1 MLRSEIP
8 LKYFRLIFFPIHFL
22 IEISLII
29 LFLVGR
35 YYNPITLET
44 SIGITSMWGWFLV
57 IPSLFISACIVILFI
72 SGLKLKKP
80 SRFLTNDFSLI
91 TITYILSYLSLARI
105 ALIPLSLLYVIPFGP
120 SKTIANLII
129 ITLSLIPPFPMY
141 FLANFTNSPQKTY
154 ALTKDAPISI
164 KISMIWILFLTGVM
178 QIFSTNLTI
187 LLVSLTFLLV
197 SYFFFNLNLLSVSL
211 TPILMIIHSAFSIF
225 FSITIFTHLQDQ
237 EILLDYT
244 QPEVIV
250 ITTFFFVVPAV
261 ISLILAITFFQKKI
275 LAWVKGIQP
284 QEDLSLYYEVEEDE
298 EEEIDDDI
306 IDINY
311 KNES

>member
-1 MLRSEIP
+1 
-8 LKYFRLIFFPIHFL
+8 
-22 IEISLII
+22 
-29 LFLVGR
+29 
-35 YYNPITLET
+35 
-44 SIGITSMWGWFLV
+44 
-57 IPSLFISACIVILFI
+57 
-72 SGLKLKKP
+72 
-80 SRFLTNDFSLI
+80 
-91 TITYILSYLSLARI
+91 
-105 ALIPLSLLYVIPFGP
+105 
-120 SKTIANLII
+120 
-129 ITLSLIPPFPMY
+129 
-141 FLANFTNSPQKTY
+141 
-154 ALTKDAPISI
+154 
-164 KISMIWILFLTGVM
+164 
-178 QIFSTNLTI
+178 
-187 LLVSLTFLLV
+187 
-197 SYFFFNLNLLSVSL
+197 
-211 TPILMIIHSAFSIF
+211 MIIHSAFSIF